1 MECSRFVAL
10 NLWSAIETDPH
21 QLQKPIIFPGLWR
34 TKKGKEALGFPCSW
48 NDMLRFP
55 KEYKLSYFPLWLL
68 PRWHSMIRM
77 GLLPISRHY
86 LPQLLWWESESWGT
100 QLPSD
105 GVNLLFINKQ
115 SLLFSFLLSSLSIC
129 KAKTVSVLGS
139 KYQLDSKSYN
149 KIKDKL
155 EVTLSCIIYVDQR
168 LQKNSPF
175 QNMGWSPSNVISQH
189 GWKAG
194 CWR

>member
-1 MECSRFVAL
+1 MTCSGFLR
-10 NLWSAIETDPH
+10 SISSH
-21 QLQKPIIFPGLWR
+21 IFLSDSFHDDTVWLGWGFFPYPVITYHSFCDGNQNP
-34 TKKGKEALGFPCSW
+34 EA
-48 NDMLRFP
+48 
-55 KEYKLSYFPLWLL
+55 
-68 PRWHSMIRM
+68 H
-77 GLLPISRHY
+77 
-86 LPQLLWWESESWGT
+86 